1 MERTDNEVERV
12 LNRAGRATAAL
23 TIVAALTL
31 LLGVIGGVTVGG
43 GTGAWIFIST
53 FAAAA
58 LLYGVG
64 MMINLLGMQLMEI
77 WRQGRRSQPS
87 ELSD

>member
-1 MERTDNEVERV
+1 MERFDDEVERA

-31 LLGVIGGVTVGG
+31 VLGVIGGVAIGG

-64 MMINLLGMQLMEI
+64 MIINLLGMQLLEI
-77 WRQGRRSQPS
+77 GRQARRTGGDAPN
-87 ELSD
+87 E

>member
-1 MERTDNEVERV
+1 MERFDDEVERV

-31 LLGVIGGVTVGG
+31 GLGVVGGVAVGG

-53 FAAAA
+53 FASAA

-64 MMINLLGMQLMEI
+64 MIINLLGMQLMET
-77 WRQGRRSQPS
+77 WRQGRRTGGDPPA
-87 ELSD
+87 E

>member
-1 MERTDNEVERV
+1 MERFDNEVERV
-12 LNRAGRATAAL
+12 LNRAGRANAAL

-31 LLGVIGGVTVGG
+31 ALGIIGGVAIGG

-64 MMINLLGMQLMEI
+64 MIINLLGMQLMAT
-77 WRQGRRSQPS
+77 WRHDLRTGEDEQR
-87 ELSD
+87 D

>member
-1 MERTDNEVERV
+1 MERFDDEVERV
-12 LNRAGRATAAL
+12 LNRAGRANAAL

-31 LLGVIGGVTVGG
+31 ALGIVGGVAIGG

-64 MMINLLGMQLMEI
+64 MIINLLGMQLMET
-77 WRQGRRSQPS
+77 WRQGRPKADDESR
-87 ELSD
+87 D